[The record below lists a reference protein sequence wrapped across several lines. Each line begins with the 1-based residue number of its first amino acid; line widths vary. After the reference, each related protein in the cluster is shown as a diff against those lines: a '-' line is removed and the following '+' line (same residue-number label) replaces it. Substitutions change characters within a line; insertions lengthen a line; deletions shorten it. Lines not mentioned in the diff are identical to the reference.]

1 MRNRGS
7 RQNLEGC
14 SDVRRHRLRRSQ
26 SRPIHLAGH
35 DRRGPR
41 RPKTSTIEARKTKGS
56 RRLPSWSL
64 DDSKRTK
71 RLLHLG
77 DGRFRL
83 GLRRRHITLRA
94 RRLGLFHENDG
105 LAATGLRTRERPG
118 SLHILTTRGLN
129 ILTTRGLNILAAR
142 RLHVLTTRGLHILTT
157 RRLNILTARGLHI
170 LTARR
175 LNILT
180 TRRLNIL
187 AARRLHVRTTWRLD
201 LTRTRNRAWR
211 LDGVGLRR
219 PGTQHLLRL
228 RDFSGALGLGFDGR
242 CGEGGDRERAQQ
254 ACKYSLHCVLPLVRV
269 VRIDC
274 RNAFAVPN
282 PSVVRAR
289 SLPPA
294 NTN

>member
-1 MRNRGS
+1 M
-7 RQNLEGC
+7 
-14 SDVRRHRLRRSQ
+14 
-26 SRPIHLAGH
+26 
-35 DRRGPR
+35 
-41 RPKTSTIEARKTKGS
+41 KGS
-56 RRLPSWSL
+56 RRATSWSL

-94 RRLGLFHENDG
+94 RRLGLFHENEG

-157 RRLNILTARGLHI
+157 RH
-170 LTARR
+170 
-175 LNILT
+175 
-180 TRRLNIL
+180 LNIL
-187 AARRLHVRTTWRLD
+187 AARRLHVLTTWRLD
-201 LTRTRNRAWR
+201 LTCTRKRAWR

-254 ACKYSLHCVLPLVRV
+254 ACKYS
-269 VRIDC
+269 
-274 RNAFAVPN
+274 
-282 PSVVRAR
+282 
-289 SLPPA
+289 
-294 NTN
+294 